1 MQIKLN
7 KDEHLYGPNAVLYI
21 PDWCIELDCTFGIRK
36 SDEKPCLPN
45 QKLYYFLDE
54 VRIYKLKARYEYE
67 IKTNR
72 S

>member
-7 KDEHLYGPNAVLYI
+7 KDEHLYGLNAVLYI
-21 PDWCIELDCTFGIRK
+21 PDGYIELDCTFGIRG

-45 QKLYYFLDE
+45 HKLYYFLDE
-54 VRIYKLKARYEYE
+54 VEINKLRARYEYE
-67 IKTNR
+67 VKTNR